1 MNRLIEH
8 YTIPC
13 YDTDASWRLKP
24 VSFMNY
30 AQEMANRHASVLG
43 FGYDDLIGSRTAW
56 VLARMYIRFIDLPLW
71 RNDVTLTTWHKGLN
85 RLFLWE
91 RLVSQNL
98 FMVSPC
104 SLQILNRLFFLRDFR
119 MTDQQGN
126 VRVEATTSWIVLNL
140 DTRRLVRDPKLMDEG
155 TKCSENAVEQP
166 ADKVQLP
173 KDAQMEFV
181 MEHTVSY
188 SDVDLLGHTNNAMYM
203 HWAMDAVPYEITSQH
218 PLKEVTINFNH
229 ETRAGEKVSIYRTS
243 LQAEDGLRVFIE
255 GKVGDTSSF
264 VIEMLF

>member
-85 RLFLWE
+85 RLF
-91 RLVSQNL
+91 
-98 FMVSPC
+98 
-104 SLQILNRLFFLRDFR
+104 FLRDFR
-119 MTDQQGN
+119 MTDPQGN

-203 HWAMDAVPYEITSQH
+203 HWAMDAVPYEITSKH

>member
-85 RLFLWE
+85 RLF
-91 RLVSQNL
+91 
-98 FMVSPC
+98 
-104 SLQILNRLFFLRDFR
+104 FLRDFR
-119 MTDQQGN
+119 MTDPQGN

-140 DTRRLVRDPKLMDEG
+140 DTRRLVRDPKLMDDG